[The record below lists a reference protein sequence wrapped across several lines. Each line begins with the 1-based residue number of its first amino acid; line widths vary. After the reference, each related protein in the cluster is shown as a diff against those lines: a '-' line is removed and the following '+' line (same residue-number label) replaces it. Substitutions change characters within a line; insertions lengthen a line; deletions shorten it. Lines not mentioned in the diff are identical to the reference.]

1 LIVVHVALQQKA
13 TEDSAGRFAPA
24 AAATPGLRATYPS
37 PTWRHADSA
46 VLHAQSDEL
55 RLDELRLDELR
66 LDELRLD
73 ELRLDELRLDELRLS
88 PFYYER

>member
-1 LIVVHVALQQKA
+1 MQQKA

-66 LDELRLD
+66 LN
-73 ELRLDELRLDELRLS
+73 ELRLDELRLS

>member
-1 LIVVHVALQQKA
+1 MQQKA
-13 TEDSAGRFAPA
+13 TEDSAGKFSPA
-24 AAATPGLRATYPS
+24 AAPTPGLRATYPS

-55 RLDELRLDELR
+55 RLDELRL
-66 LDELRLD
+66 

-88 PFYYER
+88 PFYYKRQAEKSFK

>member
-1 LIVVHVALQQKA
+1 MQQKA

-55 RLDELRLDELR
+55 RLVELRLELRLDELR
-66 LDELRLD
+66 LDELRL